1 MSFIMWLFFKRKEL
15 VEFSCGTSQAFA
27 FECLRLPRKI
37 CATISPRLDG
47 MIFPPFFHVVCNSYG
62 EFLFLK
68 FSILSLIEKFV
79 LVQKSQ
85 IKSEEWLKK

>member
-1 MSFIMWLFFKRKEL
+1 MGPVKL
-15 VEFSCGTSQAFA
+15 
-27 FECLRLPRKI
+27 LRLIAYGYHEKFVPRV
-37 CATISPRLDG
+37 PPVLDG
-47 MIFPPFFHVVCNSYG
+47 MIFPPFVTRK
-62 EFLFLK
+62 FLFLK

>member
-1 MSFIMWLFFKRKEL
+1 MGPVKL
-15 VEFSCGTSQAFA
+15 
-27 FECLRLPRKI
+27 LRLNPYGYHEKFVPRF
-37 CATISPRLDG
+37 RHVLDG
-47 MIFPPFFHVVCNSYG
+47 MIFPPFVTRK
-62 EFLFLK
+62 FLFLK

>member
-1 MSFIMWLFFKRKEL
+1 MIVFKRKEL

-27 FECLRLPRKI
+27 FKCLRLPRKI
-37 CATISPRLDG
+37 CATFSLRARRHD
-47 MIFPPFFHVVCNSYG
+47 FSAPFVTRK
-62 EFLFLK
+62 FLFLK

-85 IKSEEWLKK
+85 IKSEE

>member
-1 MSFIMWLFFKRKEL
+1 MGPVKL
-15 VEFSCGTSQAFA
+15 
-27 FECLRLPRKI
+27 LRLNAYVYHETFVPRFHYV
-37 CATISPRLDG
+37 LDG
-47 MIFPPFFHVVCNSYG
+47 MIFPPFFHAVCNSYG

-85 IKSEEWLKK
+85 IKSEEGLKK